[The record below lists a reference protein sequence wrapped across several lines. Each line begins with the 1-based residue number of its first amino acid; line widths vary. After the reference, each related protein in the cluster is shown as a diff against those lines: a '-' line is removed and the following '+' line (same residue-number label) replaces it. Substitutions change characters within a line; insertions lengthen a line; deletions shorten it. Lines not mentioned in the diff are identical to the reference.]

1 MVKGVLVLLLA
12 FNMLAAEGP
21 VSPQIQGYTVENQYE
36 GKDGT
41 IYYESQKLE
50 VLEMGQTPEAQNE
63 PQRNIQSD
71 PRPYAERKDYVNNE
85 QSADTSKAFQDQ
97 RPYAERKDFVNNEPS
112 ADTAHPL
119 MDQRP
124 YAERKDFVSLQEDP
138 TIEWIVGKTSTDIT
152 FAVVNN
158 KVVAYK
164 TTTYLLALKPKA
176 PEAPTN
182 ASNSYSV

>member
-1 MVKGVLVLLLA
+1 MVKGILVLLLA
-12 FNMLAAEGP
+12 FNMLAAEEP
-21 VSPQIQGYTVENQYE
+21 ASPQIHGYTVENQYE

-50 VLEMGQTPEAQNE
+50 VLDMGQAPEAQNE
-63 PQRNIQSD
+63 PQKNIQSD

-85 QSADTSKAFQDQ
+85 QSADTSKALQ
-97 RPYAERKDFVNNEPS
+97 
-112 ADTAHPL
+112 
-119 MDQRP
+119 DQRP
-124 YAERKDFVSLQEDP
+124 YAERKDFVSLQEGQDNP